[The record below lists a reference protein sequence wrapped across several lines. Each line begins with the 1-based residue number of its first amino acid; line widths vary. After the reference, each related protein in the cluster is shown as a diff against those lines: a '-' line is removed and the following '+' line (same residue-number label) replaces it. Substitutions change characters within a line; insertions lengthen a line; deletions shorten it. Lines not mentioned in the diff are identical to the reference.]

1 MSAKEETTVSF
12 AELKD
17 EELKAYIDS
26 GEPFDKAGGYG
37 IQARKGQEVKKNAIQ
52 EPMSPRRPG
61 GISGHYLQMF
71 VGNALRL

>member
-1 MSAKEETTVSF
+1 MFAKEESTVSF

-37 IQARKGQEVKKNAIQ
+37 IQARNGQEVKKH
-52 EPMSPRRPG
+52 SKR
-61 GISGHYLQMF
+61 H
-71 VGNALRL
+71 